1 MSGQRGIPSFF
12 SSSSSSNSVE
22 DDLLSLLQEA
32 QSGGNPELAAR
43 LLEARVLGQTGDGD
57 PQAAIGQMLSR
68 LGQIAGR
75 TTTTASSRDTPPTNS
90 NNSFNPTGSNL
101 SSNASLPSTEISSND
116 TSSVCTENIF
126 GFGVHSGRSLAE
138 SPMPVFRMKGYTS
151 SNSSTPGVS
160 SSSSSSPLQDY
171 VQNVQNV
178 QKLQT
183 VNNAFHSSS
192 PSSYQTPPM
201 DDVDDEDLGEYGEI
215 FRYVYFFN
223 TIYNICYLYYN
234 S

>member
-126 GFGVHSGRSLAE
+126 GFGVHSGRSTAE

-178 QKLQT
+178 QKLQSGNG
-183 VNNAFHSSS
+183 NNAFHSSS

-215 FRYVYFFN
+215 FRYVFFFQYY
-223 TIYNICYLYYN
+223 IYI
-234 S
+234 